1 MRKILSII
9 GTFLLVKVLFWVR
22 PDSKIVLKRILIGLI
37 SIILIFYFHKEYL
50 NWSKTT
56 NFNKFDSFSFII
68 KNIVLALTVLI
79 TFVSIRKN
87 KNKYDGFDKFRDTNI
102 KTSNEKLYGES
113 SSREQK
119 IIDDKYFD
127 KFRDKKKL
135 RTSKEIKLE
144 KKSKE

>member
-9 GTFLLVKVLFWVR
+9 GTFLFVKVLFWVK
-22 PDSKIVLKRILIGLI
+22 PDSKVVLKRILIGLI
-37 SIILIFYFHKEYL
+37 SIILIFYSHNEYL

-56 NFNKFDSFSFII
+56 NFNEFDSFSFII
-68 KNIVLALTVLI
+68 KNILLALTIII
-79 TFVSIRKN
+79 TFISIKKN
-87 KNKYDGFDKFRDTNI
+87 KNKYDGFDKFRDKNI
-102 KTSNEKLYGES
+102 KTSNEKLYGQS
-113 SSREQK
+113 SSKEQK

-127 KFRDKKKL
+127 KFRDKKTL